1 MRSVH
6 SVIGKDGS
14 ARRLG
19 LAAVC
24 VLAVAAVAAIIFAGN
39 YNTKEYVAGV
49 DTEEELSEETG
60 ILYDAGEL
68 DELLSDDTISTI
80 QIPEGLHIILSA
92 VELKKELV
100 VSDGAM
106 LEVGYLNLGAGG
118 QVTVDGILDLQ
129 NALLRAEE
137 GTQGV
142 CVSVSGELRCN
153 ENTVLWTPNGGMQAI
168 SYMNLESATF
178 PGRKIVL
185 DEAAEFKD
193 TVSVSSYEELVAAQT
208 AGNAVRVDGDIHFAE
223 DYSFSTPVYVSKGVT
238 LSAED
243 DVCLNFDTELLINC
257 GNINAGFSLNDG
269 SILLNFG
276 ILGAFLYNIGTLNA
290 YHFYLMGGTCF
301 NYGSIYAKTG
311 DASFTVTNAGRLYNF
326 GSFEAEEDSEVCN
339 NGWVDN
345 AGSFV
350 IGKSA
355 LFDNDVFFNRNYFEC
370 SITST
375 INRQSGIYY
384 GSGEFCINGLAS
396 VAVWRTADWAFK
408 TDGCEVTSEEELRE
422 ALKDNEVSQILVSSP
437 IEIAEDIEIT
447 KPLLLG
453 AAFTVDD
460 AAGCSLK
467 NTYMVV
473 AGGTLTAK
481 SLTLSNALL
490 VAKQGTVDLTGAVLE
505 MDNRSSFAADE
516 AEVKLSESSI
526 SAVQQSVLS
535 LPFAKDSVV
544 ADSTIMLE
552 DSWLFFNRNVQLNN
566 TEISLEKDAV
576 LVEE

>member
-1 MRSVH
+1 MRSEH
-6 SVIGKDGS
+6 SVIGKGGS

-24 VLAVAAVAAIIFAGN
+24 VLAAAIVAAIIFAGN

-60 ILYDAGEL
+60 VLYDAQEL
-68 DELLSDDTISTI
+68 DELLSDDTVSTI
-80 QIPEGLHIILSA
+80 RIPEGLHIILSA
-92 VELKKELV
+92 VELNKQLV
-100 VSDGAM
+100 VSDKAM
-106 LEVGYLNLGAGG
+106 LEVGYLNIKAGG

-137 GTQGV
+137 GTEGV
-142 CVSVSGELRCN
+142 CVSATGELRCN

-168 SYMNLESATF
+168 SYMNLEPATF

-185 DEAAEFKD
+185 DETAEPED
-193 TVSVSSYEELVAAQT
+193 TVSVSSYEALVAAQT
-208 AGNAVRVDGDIHFAE
+208 AGNAVRVDGDIYFSE
-223 DYSFSTPVYVSKGVT
+223 EYSFSTPVYVSEGVT
-238 LSAED
+238 LSAAD
-243 DVCLNFDTELLINC
+243 DVSLNFDTELFINC
-257 GNINAGFSLNDG
+257 GSIDAGFFLNDG
-269 SILLNFG
+269 SFLINYG
-276 ILGAFLYNIGTLNA
+276 TIEGKSGAHVWTGAFLYNIGTLNA
-290 YHFYLMGGTCF
+290 YDFYLMGGTCF

-311 DASFTVTNAGRLYNF
+311 GSSFTVTNAGRLYNF

-339 NGWVDN
+339 NGWVEN

-355 LFDNDVFFNRNYFEC
+355 VFLNVIFYNRNYFEC

-396 VAVWRTADWAFK
+396 VAVWRTADWAFE
-408 TDGCEVTSEEELRE
+408 TVGCEVTSEEELRE

-437 IEIAEDIEIT
+437 IQIAEDIEIT
-447 KPLLLG
+447 KPLLLR
-453 AAFTVDD
+453 AALTVDD
-460 AAGCSLK
+460 AAVCSLK

-473 AGGTLTAK
+473 AGGTLAAK

-490 VAKQGTVDLTGAVLE
+490 VTKQGTVDLTGAVLE
-505 MDNRSSFAADE
+505 LDNRSSFAAED

-526 SAVQQSVLS
+526 SAVQQSVIS
-535 LPFAKDSVV
+535 MPFAKDSVV
-544 ADSTIMLE
+544 ADSTIVLE
-552 DSWLFFNRNVQLNN
+552 DSWLFFNRNVQPEL
-566 TEISLEKDAV
+566 
-576 LVEE
+576 